1 MEVEIQVYVFGV
13 VTPCSV
19 VAGYHCFG
27 GPCCLHLHPDNGGS
41 KVLRN
46 FSILSHNYMASQPRG
61 PQLQLNKQFKYF
73 LPWSF
78 VMNCFI
84 VYICAC
90 QCYASVWPRF
100 LP

>member
-41 KVLRN
+41 KVLLG
-46 FSILSHNYMASQPRG
+46 ILPQHYGAS
-61 PQLQLNKQFKYF
+61 LEIHLTF
-73 LPWSF
+73 LKHQ
-78 VMNCFI
+78 
-84 VYICAC
+84 Y
-90 QCYASVWPRF
+90 
-100 LP
+100 L